1 MMEFVFGGFTFLFV
15 GLIMLLEIGFNFF
28 IVYMIGKIFI
38 EAIKRNKSHKNFS
51 NNVVYYSSV
60 EGNGSQYENRYRD
73 VSKSKLAKFNTD
85 DINTL
90 KKYFYDIFYRF
101 EVAYNRLDYNEM
113 KLLSTRQLYENYHT
127 GITLDLKVGRKKV
140 IDSIVKK
147 DVIIYE
153 LDTTLIKQVASVM
166 IEVSYI
172 NYMMDKHG
180 YIVSG
185 NRNEPTTQKFEVQF
199 RKDFELNE
207 KTHCPNC
214 GAILSGDMC
223 EYCKAKVNSTE
234 FKICSIRKIM
244 EK

>member
-1 MMEFVFGGFTFLFV
+1 METFGAVWMFLFF
-15 GLIMLLEIGFNFF
+15 GFFILLEVCFNFF
-28 IVYMIGKIFI
+28 IVYIIGKVII
-38 EAIKRNKSHKNFS
+38 EAIKRSKSHKNFS
-51 NNVVYYSSV
+51 NNVVYYNSA
-60 EGNGSQYENRYRD
+60 EGNGSQYANIYRD
-73 VSKSKLAKFNTD
+73 VSKAKLAKFNTD
-85 DINTL
+85 DIDTL

-113 KLLSTRQLYENYHT
+113 KLLSTRQLYENYYT

-147 DVIIYE
+147 DIIIYE

-172 NYMMDKHG
+172 SYVMDKNG
-180 YIVSG
+180 YILEGS
-185 NRNEPTTQKFEVQF
+185 RNEPTTQKFEVQF
-199 RKDFELNE
+199 RKDFELRD

-214 GAILSGDMC
+214 GALLTGDMC
-223 EYCKAKVNSTE
+223 EYCKAKVYSTE
-234 FKICSIRKIM
+234 FKICSIRKIV